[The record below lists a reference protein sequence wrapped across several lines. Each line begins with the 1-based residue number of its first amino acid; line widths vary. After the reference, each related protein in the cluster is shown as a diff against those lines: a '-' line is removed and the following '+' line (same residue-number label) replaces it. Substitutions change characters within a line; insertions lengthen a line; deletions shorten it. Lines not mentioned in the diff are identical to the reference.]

1 VNKFKQ
7 HKYGKLPSKLAI
19 TKPWEALCVDLTG
32 PYTLKAKD
40 KTQIDF
46 MCITMIDP
54 ATIVGSKL

>member
-1 VNKFKQ
+1 MQ
-7 HKYGKLPSKLAI
+7 IWQMPAKLAI
-19 TKPWEALCVDLTG
+19 TEPWHPVYGPIG

-54 ATIVGSKL
+54 ATIVGSTL